1 MDAVVAV
8 ESLPRDLKLRGAGR
22 SGVQGGN
29 LRLEDG
35 DKNEL
40 ESEAEE
46 GGPSILVLTN
56 ELKSDIKT
64 MSNFHAILLYV
75 TETFNKAQVM
85 SYLLS

>member
-35 DKNEL
+35 DKKEL

-46 GGPSILVLTN
+46 GGPVVLVLNN
-56 ELKSDIKT
+56 ESGSDIK
-64 MSNFHAILLYV
+64 MISDFHAVLLYV
-75 TETFNKAQVM
+75 TETSNEAQVV